1 MHAGA
6 GGAAMQSVHA
16 PGGARDVLFWSCGAH
31 AFSFFFLPCTGGPR
45 GHGGNGNACR
55 PSLAACC
62 VGHHAHRVHDD
73 VKPASRLFVWWS
85 TCNIADY
92 DYLFD
97 ALLISWKW
105 C

>member
-1 MHAGA
+1 MRVQEAPPCRACMHQAGRVMCCFGRA
-6 GGAAMQSVHA
+6 V
-16 PGGARDVLFWSCGAH
+16 RTRLV
-31 AFSFFFLPCTGGPR
+31 FFFLPCTGGPR